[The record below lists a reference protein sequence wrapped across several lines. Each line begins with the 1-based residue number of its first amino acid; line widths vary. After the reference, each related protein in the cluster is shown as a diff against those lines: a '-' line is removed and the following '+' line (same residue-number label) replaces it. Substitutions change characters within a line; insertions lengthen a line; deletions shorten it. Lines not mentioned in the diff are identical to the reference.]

1 MDFIVVLN
9 LLFFLFFVVGVDR
22 TLAQTNDFQC
32 FITGECQNDQHL
44 DIKYSHD
51 EYDCL
56 EICKNNPLCTWFT
69 FYPASETC
77 HLSVGCGSVD
87 ATQCPLCVSGQT
99 ECSPPEPDCQM
110 VGQCLGNVI
119 HIEENVR

>member
-1 MDFIVVLN
+1 MHLVGILN
-9 LLFFLFFVVGVDR
+9 CLLFLYFVLCVGR
-22 TLAQTNDFQC
+22 TFAQTNDIQC

-69 FYPASETC
+69 FYPVSETC

-99 ECSPPEPDCQM
+99 ECSAPEPACM
-110 VGQCLGNVI
+110 MAGQCLGNVI
-119 HIEENVR
+119 HIEENVK